1 MQFKYAVCFIA
12 IIAALL
18 IFMNIYPVASFRDAA
33 FEAKHASTLNQAAV
47 VASSLSSLP
56 ELREE
61 DVGKIMSMLNNIMV
75 MRLVVTNERAQIIYD
90 TSQYENNV
98 GRYAVFAEVMTALEG
113 KDVFRSKYTGEGLV
127 SRAAMPVTS
136 EGVIVGAVYIY
147 DFDIDQAGMLE
158 TMRGNL
164 LKVSFVILFLS
175 LLLVFVF
182 SWLLTKR
189 IRSLFKA
196 MQNLG
201 GGRYDYRVEVRG
213 GDEISG
219 LASEF
224 NSLAERLEKT
234 ESMRQRFVSDA
245 SHELKT
251 PLAAIKLLTDSIL
264 QNEGMDGE
272 TMREFMQDIGSEA
285 DRLTRTTEKLM
296 NITRLE
302 TPETA
307 GGVTDMKFVVEK
319 AIRMLETL
327 AADKGVRL
335 DVRLSERCFV
345 KADAD
350 DLHQIVFN
358 LVENA
363 IKYNVEK
370 GRVTVLLFKRDR
382 TVRFIVNDTGIGIP
396 DEDMPYIFD
405 RFYRVDKS
413 RESEIGGS
421 GLGLSIVRDVVDR
434 YGGSITASHREHGG
448 TSFEV
453 VFPLASRSEAER

>member
-75 MRLVVTNERAQIIYD
+75 TRLVVTNERAQIIYD

-251 PLAAIKLLTDSIL
+251 PLASIRLLADSVV
-264 QNEGMDGE
+264 QNENVDAG
-272 TMREFMQDIGSEA
+272 TMREFMADIGSEA
-285 DRLTRTTEKLM
+285 ERLQRTTEKL
-296 NITRLE
+296 
-302 TPETA
+302 
-307 GGVTDMKFVVEK
+307 
-319 AIRMLETL
+319 L
-327 AADKGVRL
+327 ALSRL
-335 DVRLSERCFV
+335 DDDIQIVPEPVDVRQVTLDALSVLRPLAEERSV
-345 KADAD
+345 SIRTALD
-350 DLHQIVFN
+350 DGCVVLATVDDMFHIVFN
-358 LVENA
+358 LMENA
-363 IKYNVEK
+363 IKYNVPN
-370 GRVTVLLFKRDR
+370 GSVGVFLHIGGDSVLFTVE
-382 TVRFIVNDTGIGIP
+382 DTGIGIP
-396 DEDMPYIFD
+396 ESETYNIFS
-405 RFYRVDKS
+405 RFYRIDKARS
-413 RESEIGGS
+413 REAGGS
-421 GLGLSIVRDVVDR
+421 GLGLSIVHDAVKAH
-434 YGGSITASHREHGG
+434 GGSIAVGQNKPQGSRFIV
-448 TSFEV
+448 S
-453 VFPLASRSEAER
+453 FPLYSIERT